1 MKIVSVGLASAFS
14 EGFTYQ
20 ENLLCDQWMS
30 DGNEVTIISDCNK
43 YEGGVIVKT
52 PEEDRILSNGARLIR
67 LKYRNILGDS
77 ISGKVRAVKGLY
89 DILDKEKPDVIVH
102 HGLQSYE
109 LLTIVRYKKNY
120 PRVKL
125 YLDSHADFNNSAT
138 NFLSKYVL
146 HKMYYNFIINKALPY
161 VHKVLCVGYESF
173 AFLRQLYGVPDDIM
187 EFYPL
192 GGIIFEESV
201 RQEKR
206 DRIRKELM
214 LKEDDV
220 LLVHSGKMDKLKRT
234 EDLLKAF
241 IQVPD
246 DRLKLILIGSME
258 EDVKKNT
265 DKLIVS
271 DKRIKFLGWKNGD
284 ELLEYLCACD
294 LYAQPGSQSAT
305 LQNALCC
312 GSAAMLYTHESYKYL
327 LKNSVF
333 YIKTIEDIKSVLEEI
348 SKNRESLENKR
359 AQTNK
364 IAREILDYKK
374 LAARVYR

>member
-1 MKIVSVGLASAFS
+1 
-14 EGFTYQ
+14 
-20 ENLLCDQWMS
+20 
-30 DGNEVTIISDCNK
+30 
-43 YEGGVIVKT
+43 
-52 PEEDRILSNGARLIR
+52 
-67 LKYRNILGDS
+67 
-77 ISGKVRAVKGLY
+77 
-89 DILDKEKPDVIVH
+89 
-102 HGLQSYE
+102 
-109 LLTIVRYKKNY
+109 
-120 PRVKL
+120 
-125 YLDSHADFNNSAT
+125 
-138 NFLSKYVL
+138 
-146 HKMYYNFIINKALPY
+146 
-161 VHKVLCVGYESF
+161 
-173 AFLRQLYGVPDDIM
+173 
-187 EFYPL
+187 
-192 GGIIFEESV
+192 
-201 RQEKR
+201 
-206 DRIRKELM
+206 M